1 LDRTIPHLR
10 LYEQFVKGRILKQKE
25 VKDFNKLT
33 GDAMIS
39 LQVTLM
45 VKGSPFYHNVR
56 RLVFRTFKKKIDFK
70 NDGLYVINKDGNGY
84 NNRISNVQLVSKAE
98 KQQTSINRGRQSF
111 EYLNPLIAQT
121 GKETIQNAIWSNL
134 ST

>member
-56 RLVFRTFKKKIDFK
+56 RLVFRTFKKKIQK
-70 NDGLYVINKDGNGY
+70 
-84 NNRISNVQLVSKAE
+84 
-98 KQQTSINRGRQSF
+98 
-111 EYLNPLIAQT
+111 
-121 GKETIQNAIWSNL
+121 
-134 ST
+134 